1 MTHTRSKIFLF
12 LLVLLMA
19 ASMAGCKKPEPA
31 RLMVQIEGELFS
43 DAILS
48 IDGKQVGKLTKTLI
62 KTDGRLFID
71 DVYTVTLPPDHKD
84 IPAEDQCTGAL
95 DSLEMKAGKYTIL
108 LRTENGQTVQVNAT
122 LVSGLN
128 LIVYD
133 VEGQMLRLNDS
144 KTNAAPGSTV
154 TLP

>member
-1 MTHTRSKIFLF
+1 MTVTIN
-12 LLVLLMA
+12 
-19 ASMAGCKKPEPA
+19 GCKKPEPA

-48 IDGKQVGKLTKTLI
+48 IDGKQVGKLTRTLI

-71 DVYTVTLPPDHKD
+71 NVYTVTLPPDHKD

-108 LRTENGQTVQVNAT
+108 LKTEDGQTLQINAT

-128 LIVYD
+128 LIIYD
-133 VEGQMLRLNDS
+133 VDGQILKLNNAR
-144 KTNAAPGSTV
+144 TNAAPGSTV